1 MKTLEIKGGLRQGL
15 GKKESKDLRKQGII
29 PCVMYGGEKNLH
41 FSAHENQFKKL
52 VYTPDVFLVKLEV
65 DGQSFDAV
73 MQDIQFHPV
82 SDNIIHIDFVQ
93 VFPDKKVTV
102 NLPVTLTGSS
112 VGIRAGGKLRQ
123 RRRSLKVNGLIKDMP
138 DRLEVDLSDLDI
150 GESMKVGDLS
160 YDNLDVLDPARAMV
174 VGVVSSRLISK
185 GMEEAVPEEV
195 EEVAEEEVAEGE
207 EGAAALEIPDCWAR
221 QYWRGILRYK
231 AQYRFYNIG
240 CTCKCIQCYF

>member
-1 MKTLEIKGGLRQGL
+1 MKTLEIKGALREGL

-41 FSAHENQFKKL
+41 FSSHENQFKKL
-52 VYTPDVFLVKLEV
+52 IYTPDVFLVKLEV
-65 DGQSFDAV
+65 DGQTFDAV

-82 SDNIIHIDFVQ
+82 SDNILHIDFVQ

-123 RRRSLKVNGLIKDMP
+123 RRRALKVNGLIKDMP

-195 EEVAEEEVAEGE
+195 EEVEEEVAEGE
-207 EGAAALEIPDCWAR
+207 AGEAAPSEEGSAAQEEGSS
-221 QYWRGILRYK
+221 QEK
-231 AQYRFYNIG
+231 
-240 CTCKCIQCYF
+240 

>member
-1 MKTLEIKGGLRQGL
+1 MKTLEIKGSLRQDL
-15 GKKESKDLRKQGII
+15 GKKNSKDVRKQGIV

-52 VYTPDVFLVKLEV
+52 IYTPEVFLVKLEV
-65 DGQSFDAV
+65 DGQTFDAV

-82 SDNIIHIDFVQ
+82 SDNILHIDFVQ

-195 EEVAEEEVAEGE
+195 EEVAVEEVAEGE
-207 EGAAALEIPDCWAR
+207 EGAVAPSEEGSAAEAEGSS
-221 QYWRGILRYK
+221 QEK
-231 AQYRFYNIG
+231 
-240 CTCKCIQCYF
+240 

>member
-1 MKTLEIKGGLRQGL
+1 MKTLEIKGALREGL

-41 FSAHENQFKKL
+41 FSSHENQFKKL
-52 VYTPDVFLVKLEV
+52 IYTPDVFLVKLEV
-65 DGQSFDAV
+65 DGQTFDAV

-82 SDNIIHIDFVQ
+82 SDNILHIDFVQ

-123 RRRSLKVNGLIKDMP
+123 RRRALKVNGLIKDMP
-138 DRLEVDLSDLDI
+138 DRLEIDLSDLDI

-195 EEVAEEEVAEGE
+195 EEVEEEVAEGE
-207 EGAAALEIPDCWAR
+207 AGEAAPSEEGSAAQEEGSS
-221 QYWRGILRYK
+221 QEK
-231 AQYRFYNIG
+231 
-240 CTCKCIQCYF
+240 

>member
-1 MKTLEIKGGLRQGL
+1 MKTLEIKGALRQGL
-15 GKKESKDLRKQGII
+15 GKKESKDLRKQEII

-52 VYTPDVFLVKLEV
+52 VYTPEVFLVKLEI
-65 DGQSFDAV
+65 DGQAFDAI

-82 SDNIIHIDFVQ
+82 TDSIIHIDFIQ

-123 RRRSLKVNGLIKDMP
+123 RRRNLKVNGLIKDMP

-160 YDNLDVLDPARAMV
+160 YDNLDVLDPPRAMI

-195 EEVAEEEVAEGE
+195 EEVVVEGE
-207 EGAAALEIPDCWAR
+207 EGDVPPTEDGTPAEEEESS
-221 QYWRGILRYK
+221 K
-231 AQYRFYNIG
+231 E
-240 CTCKCIQCYF
+240 

>member
-1 MKTLEIKGGLRQGL
+1 MKTLEIKGALRQGL

-52 VYTPDVFLVKLEV
+52 IYTPDVFLVKLEV
-65 DGQSFDAV
+65 EGQSFDAV

-82 SDNIIHIDFVQ
+82 TDSIIHIDFVQ

-102 NLPVTLTGSS
+102 NLPVVLTGSS

-123 RRRSLKVNGLIKDMP
+123 RRRNLKVNGLIKDMP

-150 GESMKVGDLS
+150 GESMKVGDLN

-195 EEVAEEEVAEGE
+195 EEVAVEGE
-207 EGAAALEIPDCWAR
+207 EGEVAPTEEDTPAEEEESS
-221 QYWRGILRYK
+221 K
-231 AQYRFYNIG
+231 E
-240 CTCKCIQCYF
+240 